1 MQRVAA
7 TVPIDRARRAG
18 KPLQSVE
25 NPGPTLG
32 ASPSTRLSTLAPATV
47 LSLPSLTGVPPSYEY
62 YDGDER
68 LFAFLHRLAELGIAS
83 TAPAEI
89 EKLRTSPLAYAEA
102 ALTSWVN
109 AQGGDTID
117 GNINYSLAIQ
127 TVAEE
132 MLANKTMKDS
142 LLITAE
148 AAYCG
153 YMVAGAALDAL
164 EAKAKGLGEAF
175 YRVLYTSLVKWMRIY
190 DYSDARY
197 YVDDMKQM
205 AEGDNESDQYEFPDV
220 EAAIPALLRDAASPG
235 PVHEHNLALLRKHQK
250 SSKIGGWIIRLFEIH
265 RLAQLPAAGD
275 VRELLGAYYDQAC
288 MPSLLIVFHKQD
300 TIEGCF
306 DEEAQQW
313 PEGSSE
319 PCFAAAFDPADTNQ
333 TSTALQFL
341 ATFLQINRELCL
353 LIKDFATLAESL
365 EKNGRRPARGNS
377 ELAA

>member
-7 TVPIDRARRAG
+7 TVPTHRARRAG

-32 ASPSTRLSTLAPATV
+32 ASPSTRLSTLAPATA

-102 ALTSWVN
+102 SLASWVN

-175 YRVLYTSLVKWMRIY
+175 YRVLYTSLVRWMRIY

-197 YVDDMKQM
+197 YVDEMKQM

-220 EAAIPALLRDAASPG
+220 EAAIPRFSATLPLRAQFTNTTSHCCESTRKAARS
-235 PVHEHNLALLRKHQK
+235 V
-250 SSKIGGWIIRLFEIH
+250 
-265 RLAQLPAAGD
+265 AGS
-275 VRELLGAYYDQAC
+275 A
-288 MPSLLIVFHKQD
+288 
-300 TIEGCF
+300 
-306 DEEAQQW
+306 
-313 PEGSSE
+313 GSSRFTGW
-319 PCFAAAFDPADTNQ
+319 PSFRPQAMFAN
-333 TSTALQFL
+333 SSAL
-341 ATFLQINRELCL
+341 T
-353 LIKDFATLAESL
+353 TT
-365 EKNGRRPARGNS
+365 RRACPHC
-377 ELAA
+377 